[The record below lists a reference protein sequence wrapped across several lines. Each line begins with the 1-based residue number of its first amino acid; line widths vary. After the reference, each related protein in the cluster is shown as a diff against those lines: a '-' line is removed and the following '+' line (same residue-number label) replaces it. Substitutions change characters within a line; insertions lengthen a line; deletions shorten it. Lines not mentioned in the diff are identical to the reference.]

1 MKKINSLLAL
11 FLGSL
16 FLAACMSAE
25 ETKQTNNE
33 LDDGLYALMK
43 TNRGDILLE
52 LYFEKTPLTVTNFV
66 GLAEGKIENDA
77 RESGEPFY
85 DGIVFHRVI
94 SNFMI
99 QGGDPDGTGRGGPG
113 YRFADEFHP
122 DLRHDGPG
130 ILSMANAGPGTN
142 GSQFFITHNATPHL
156 NNRHS
161 VFGRVVTGQ
170 DVVDSIAQ
178 GDKIE
183 TVEII
188 RIGEAAEA
196 FTADQESF
204 DQLRNR

>member
-1 MKKINSLLAL
+1 
-11 FLGSL
+11 
-16 FLAACMSAE
+16 MSAE
-25 ETKQTNNE
+25 ETNQTNDE
-33 LDDGLYALMK
+33 LDEGLYALMK

-77 RESGEPFY
+77 KESGEPFY

-94 SNFMI
+94 SDFMI

-130 ILSMANAGPGTN
+130 VLSMANAGPGTN

-156 NNRHS
+156 NNRHT

-170 DVVDSIAQ
+170 DVVDSIEQ

-188 RIGEAAEA
+188 RVGEAAEA

-204 DQLRNR
+204 DKLRNR